1 MTYQLITPNNAENVG
16 SLDRVN
22 RFLVGMTLLTVAVLF
37 TAISETALAGLVA
50 VGFYAGLTA
59 FIGWDPLKAGARP
72 SPQAHLSVFFS
83 PFPQC
88 ARPTGPASRREPS
101 RGHLTP
107 RNAAITTY
115 PSCVLNFL
123 GGGAVHTQG
132 RTIRSVVCAP

>member
-59 FIGWDPLKAGARP
+59 FIGWDPLYALANSYRAARPARAMPPTSAAYHPHGARP
-72 SPQAHLSVFFS
+72 LHCSDDYQQA
-83 PFPQC
+83 
-88 ARPTGPASRREPS
+88 A
-101 RGHLTP
+101 
-107 RNAAITTY
+107 
-115 PSCVLNFL
+115 
-123 GGGAVHTQG
+123 
-132 RTIRSVVCAP
+132 